1 MSPPA
6 SCYPFAVSLVDL
18 IELGRVAILS
28 LARRP
33 VRSALT
39 ILGLTIG
46 TSTLIAMMAFGEGA
60 KRAVLEQFSGLGTN
74 IVRVLPQTESGT
86 SELTAPKPLDDA
98 DRAALAREIAGAVRV
113 VPSVR
118 VRVTLS
124 TTTGAAA
131 LSWIHATT
139 PDNFPLH
146 HRGIALGGGF
156 DATDL
161 AHRTKVCVLGK
172 TTALLLFGTDE
183 AVGKLVTLDD
193 RLTCHVV
200 GILAEKGLSTS
211 GKDQDDLI
219 MLPLSTYEAYIG
231 LSSGYSEI
239 EIETRDESDVNPVRS
254 DAAEVLRRTHR
265 IADDLPDDFR
275 VTSPID
281 AVEAARAASDT
292 IGALLAVLAIVS
304 LFVGG
309 IGIMNIQLVSVAE
322 RTAEIGMRSSI
333 GASPAQILV
342 QFLVESVVLSSIG
355 VGLGIAIGVT
365 LAVVGAHFLHWHDS
379 VTLGQ
384 VALATAFGLSV
395 GVAFGYLP
403 AKRAAELDPID
414 ALRRE

>member
-1 MSPPA
+1 MAPA
-6 SCYPFAVSLVDL
+6 DL
-18 IELGRVAILS
+18 LELSRIAILS

-46 TSTLIAMMAFGEGA
+46 TCTLIDMMAFGEGA

-74 IVRVLPQTESGT
+74 IVRVLPQTEAGS
-86 SELTAPKPLDDA
+86 SEFTAPRPLDEN
-98 DRAALAREIAGAVRV
+98 DRVSLEREIADAVRV

-131 LSWIHATT
+131 QSWIHATT

-146 HRGIALGGGF
+146 HRDMALGGAF

-161 AHRTKVCVLGK
+161 ANRAKVCVLGK
-172 TTALLLFGTDE
+172 TTALVLFGTDD
-183 AVGKLVTLDD
+183 VIGRLVTLDE
-193 RLTCHVV
+193 RLTCNIV
-200 GILAEKGLSTS
+200 GVLAEKGLSTS
-211 GKDQDDLI
+211 GKDQDELI
-219 MLPLSTYEAYIG
+219 MMPLSTYESYIG
-231 LSSGYSEI
+231 LTSGYSEI
-239 EIETRDESDVNPVRS
+239 EIETRSENDVDAVRR
-254 DAAEVLRRTHR
+254 DAAVILRRTHA
-265 IADDLPDDFR
+265 IADDLPDDVR

-292 IGALLAVLAIVS
+292 IGALLAVLALVS

-333 GASPAQILV
+333 GASPTQILV
-342 QFLVESVVLSSIG
+342 QFLVESIVLSSIG
-355 VGLGIAIGVT
+355 VGLGVTIGVT
-365 LAVVGAHFLHWHDS
+365 LALVGAHFLHWHES
-379 VTLGQ
+379 VTFAQ
-384 VALATAFGLSV
+384 VALGAAFGMSV